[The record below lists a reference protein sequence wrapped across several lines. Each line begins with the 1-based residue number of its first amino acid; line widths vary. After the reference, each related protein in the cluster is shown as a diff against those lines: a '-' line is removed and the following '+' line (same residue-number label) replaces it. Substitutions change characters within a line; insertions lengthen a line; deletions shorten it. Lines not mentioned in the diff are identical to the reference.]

1 MTIFIQNRKRNARGE
16 RRVAS
21 LLDAAGRVFGELGYH
36 AATTNAIAAEAKVS
50 PATLYQFF
58 PNKEAIADALVTRY
72 AMDLANKV
80 RVADIQQLV
89 SAPLEEAIR
98 QITGVVI
105 EFNRKHSAF
114 HTLYAEAPLSK
125 DTLEQKH
132 LLSQTF
138 IDYLAEVLIARNPL
152 LNKQD
157 VLWNAEIV
165 LTAVKGF
172 LPVLAGR
179 KTSIRSRTIDALNQ
193 MLVRYLEHEFK
204 PRQSRVAASRD
215 TSGRGERFSKS

>member
-1 MTIFIQNRKRNARGE
+1 MPVFVPERKRNVRGK
-16 RRVAS
+16 RRLES
-21 LLDAAGRVFGELGYH
+21 LLDAAGCVFGELGYH

-72 AMDLANKV
+72 AMDLAKEV
-80 RVADIQQLV
+80 RVADIQELV

-105 EFNRKHSAF
+105 EFNRKHAAF

-125 DTLEQKH
+125 DTLDQKQ

-138 IDYLAEVLIARNPL
+138 IDYLSELLMARNPQL
-152 LNKQD
+152 DKQD
-157 VLWNAEIV
+157 VLWSAGIV
-165 LTAVKGF
+165 LTTVKGF

-179 KTSIRSRTIDALNQ
+179 KTPARSRTIDALNQ
-193 MLVRYLEHEFK
+193 MLVRYLEPALRAR
-204 PRQSRVAASRD
+204 PRP
-215 TSGRGERFSKS
+215 E